1 MSVSVK
7 ICGIATPAAAEAVLA
22 AGADFGGLIFF
33 PRSPRH
39 VSLEQARSL
48 AKIMRGRLR
57 IVSLMVDPT
66 DSEVSDV
73 VAAIGPDLIQ
83 LHGKETPARVA
94 AIASL
99 AKRPIIKA
107 IAVADSA
114 DAAGASAYDE
124 VADYFLFD
132 AKADAAA
139 TRPGG
144 LGAAFDWQLLAG
156 RTFKRPWGVAGG
168 LSPDNVARAI
178 RIAGPAFVDA
188 STGVE
193 DAPGQKNREKIAA
206 FVQAARNAQYTDRK
220 AGAA

>member
-132 AKADAAA
+132 AKADPAA

-156 RTFKRPWGVAGG
+156 RMFKRPWGVAGG

-193 DAPGQKNREKIAA
+193 DAPGQKSGEKIAA